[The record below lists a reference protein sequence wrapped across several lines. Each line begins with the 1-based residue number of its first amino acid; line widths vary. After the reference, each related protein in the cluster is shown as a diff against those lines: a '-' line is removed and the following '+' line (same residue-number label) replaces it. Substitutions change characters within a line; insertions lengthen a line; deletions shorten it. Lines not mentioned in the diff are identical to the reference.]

1 MRIFSKGLLPA
12 LLAGPLLPLGLHAQE
27 AAVTPNGVVAAA
39 PASDWKP
46 IDPADL
52 MVMDLAP
59 DAAGKARRVVIQLI
73 PAPFSQGWTENMR
86 KLVAARWYDGIAV
99 VRVQDNYVVQ
109 WGDPNSEDEAPDTN
123 GDTARAKPLPG
134 RLEVLAPGD
143 YTAAASALPEDVN
156 GANADAYAAR
166 TGFVAGW
173 PIAGDEK
180 ASWPIH
186 CYGTVGVGRSM
197 SPDTGTGAELY
208 AVIGQAPRQLDRNI
222 AVVGR
227 VIAGMEHLSS
237 LPRGPGIMGFYT
249 SEADRT
255 PILSVQ
261 LGNEV
266 ANLPG
271 FEYLATDS
279 ASFARYR
286 ASRANRKDGFYDV
299 PAGGVDIC
307 NVPVPIRQA
316 SS

>member
-73 PAPFSQGWTENMR
+73 PAPFSQGWTSNMR

-134 RLEVLAPGD
+134 GLEVLAPGD
-143 YTAAASALPEDVN
+143 YTAAASALPEDN
-156 GANADAYAAR
+156 KGADAYAAR

-173 PIAGDEK
+173 PVAGDEK

-227 VIAGMEHLSS
+227 VIAGMENLSS

-255 PILSVQ
+255 PILSVR